1 MGVHAY
7 KVWNGAAPLGSL
19 LTKVTTGSGAVKTML
34 QLATPSTR
42 MATIVGWGYTLDAVP
57 ASAGEIELVE
67 TDVAAT
73 GLTAHV
79 AANIMQQMPGVPNS
93 LLTLGTGATGYATGV
108 APTENTPTVTRLF
121 DNAEVP
127 PTAGATDL
135 QYDWV
140 FPYDKRPVVNISKFL
155 RIRVNFGAAVNMSCY
170 VDFEE

>member
-7 KVWNGAAPLGSL
+7 TAWNGAMPTTGL

-42 MATIVGWGYTLDAVP
+42 MLTVVSWGYTLDAVP

-73 GLTAHV
+73 ALTAHV
-79 AANIMQQMPGVPNS
+79 AAGIMPLMPGIPNS
-93 LLTLGTGATGYATGV
+93 LLTLGTGATGYATGS
-108 APTENTPTVTRLF
+108 APTEGTPTATRLF

-135 QYDWV
+135 QYDYE
-140 FPYDKRPVVNISKFL
+140 FMPDKRPVVNISKFL

-170 VDFEE
+170 VTFEE